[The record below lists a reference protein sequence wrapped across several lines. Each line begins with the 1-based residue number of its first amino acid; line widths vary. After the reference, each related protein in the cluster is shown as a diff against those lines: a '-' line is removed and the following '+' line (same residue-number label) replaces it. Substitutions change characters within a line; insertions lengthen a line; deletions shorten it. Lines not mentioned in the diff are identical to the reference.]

1 MIVCPHCG
9 AQNAGDATTC
19 VNCGTALVMAT
30 AGDDGGPADVLSP
43 VADGPP
49 DDGPP
54 GGGALPPPRLLAQI
68 QGLIPPEPI
77 ITTGLLAPG
86 TEADWQRVEEVLQ
99 RIGPVAVAA
108 MAPVPPAPP
117 APAPLPL
124 AVPPTRSP
132 SRPVWVGL
140 ALLIAI
146 LAGFAFPPDQPAPA
160 PRRPGVEAAY
170 ALIEALP
177 PGARV
182 LLAWD
187 YEPTTQGEMQL
198 LAQPILSHLQDK
210 RARLANMSLR
220 PLGPAMAADAYALTA
235 AWRPA
240 FAQTMFRPRPT
251 DFGFIPGDA
260 AALQALALSPAGA
273 ASATAASL
281 SRLEMAPGAGIEAFD
296 LIVEFSAETTASREW
311 IEQIASRWKT
321 PLLVAA
327 SGAVGPALE
336 PYVQSGQVSALM
348 TGYPDALAYE
358 DLVGQPGPASTQQF
372 PQSLVHLLFVII
384 VLLGLARSLRRTP

>member
-1 MIVCPHCG
+1 MIACPHCG
-9 AQNAGDATTC
+9 AQNAGDAVIC
-19 VNCGTALVMAT
+19 LDCGTALIIAT
-30 AGDDGGPADVLSP
+30 AGGGDP
-43 VADGPP
+43 VDLASP

-54 GGGALPPPRLLAQI
+54 GDGALPPPRLLAQI

-77 ITTGLLAPG
+77 ITTGRLAPG
-86 TEADWQRVEEVLQ
+86 TEADWQRVEEVL
-99 RIGPVAVAA
+99 RRTAPVAAAA
-108 MAPVPPAPP
+108 MAPMPPAPP
-117 APAPLPL
+117 ASLPL
-124 AVPPTRSP
+124 AASPTRSP
-132 SRPVWVGL
+132 ARPVWVAL

-146 LAGFAFPPDQPAPA
+146 LAGFAFPPDQPVPA

-170 ALIEALP
+170 ALIETLP

-220 PLGPAMAADAYALTA
+220 PLGPAMAAGASALTD
-235 AWRPA
+235 AWRPVS
-240 FAQTMFRPRPT
+240 AQAIVRPLPT
-251 DFGFIPGDA
+251 EFGFIPGDA

-281 SRLEMAPGAGIEAFD
+281 SRLEMAPDAGIEAFD

-311 IEQIASRWKT
+311 IEQIASRWNT

-336 PYVQSGQVSALM
+336 PYAQSGQVSALM
-348 TGYPDALAYE
+348 AGYPDALAYE
-358 DLVGQPGPASTQQF
+358 ELVGQVGPASAQQF

-384 VLLGLARSLRRTP
+384 VLLGLARSLRRTS

>member
-9 AQNAGDATTC
+9 VQNTDDATAC
-19 VNCGTALVMAT
+19 INCGTALVIA
-30 AGDDGGPADVLSP
+30 AAVGSGPMDVPSP
-43 VADGPP
+43 EDQPS

-54 GGGALPPPRLLAQI
+54 VGGPLPPPRLLAQI

-77 ITTGLLAPG
+77 ITTGRLAPG
-86 TEADWQRVEEVLQ
+86 TEADWQRVEEVL
-99 RIGPVAVAA
+99 RRSETVAA
-108 MAPVPPAPP
+108 AATVLVPPAPLT
-117 APAPLPL
+117 AARQT
-124 AVPPTRSP
+124 AAAPTRSP
-132 SRPVWVGL
+132 ARPVWVGL

-160 PRRPGVEAAY
+160 PHRPGVEAAY
-170 ALIEALP
+170 ALIDALP

-182 LLAWD
+182 LLSWD

-220 PLGPAMAADAYALTA
+220 PLGPAMATDAYVLTA
-235 AWRPA
+235 VWQPA
-240 FAQTMFRPRPT
+240 SAQTIVRPRPT
-251 DFGFIPGDA
+251 DLGFIPGDA

-273 ASATAASL
+273 ANATAGSL
-281 SRLEMAPGAGIEAFD
+281 GVLEMAPGADIEAFD
-296 LIVEFSAETTASREW
+296 LIVEFSAETSASREW
-311 IEQIASRWKT
+311 IEQIASRWNT

-327 SGAVGPALE
+327 SGAIGPALE
-336 PYVQSGQVSALM
+336 PYVQSGQVGALM

-358 DLVGQPGPASTQQF
+358 DLVGQPGPASAQQF

>member
-9 AQNAGDATTC
+9 VQNADDATTC
-19 VNCGTALVMAT
+19 VNCGTALVIAT
-30 AGDDGGPADVLSP
+30 AGGDGGPAGALS
-43 VADGPP
+43 P

-54 GGGALPPPRLLAQI
+54 AGGALPPPRLLAQI

-77 ITTGLLAPG
+77 ITTGALTPG
-86 TEADWQRVEEVLQ
+86 TEADWLRVEEVLQ
-99 RIGPVAVAA
+99 RTEPVAVAVTA
-108 MAPVPPAPP
+108 LVPPPT
-117 APAPLPL
+117 PAPL
-124 AVPPTRSP
+124 AMPPTRSP

-210 RARLANMSLR
+210 RVRLANMSLR
-220 PLGPAMAADAYALTA
+220 PLGPVMAADAYVLTA
-235 AWRPA
+235 AWQPVS
-240 FAQTMFRPRPT
+240 AQTIVRPRPT
-251 DFGFIPGDA
+251 EFGFIPGDA

-281 SRLEMAPGAGIEAFD
+281 SPLEMAPGADIEAFD

-311 IEQIASRWKT
+311 IEQIASRWSA

-327 SGAVGPALE
+327 SGAAGPALE

-358 DLVGQPGPASTQQF
+358 YLAGQPGPASTQEF

-384 VLLGLARSLRRTP
+384 VLWGLVRSLRRTP